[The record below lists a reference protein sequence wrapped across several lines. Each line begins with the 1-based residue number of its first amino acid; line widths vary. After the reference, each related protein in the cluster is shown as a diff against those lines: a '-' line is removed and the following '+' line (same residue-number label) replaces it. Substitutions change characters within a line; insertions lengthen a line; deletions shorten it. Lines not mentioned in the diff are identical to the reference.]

1 MFGNGFIVHLTY
13 NLKQLNIRH
22 TVRLYSLLM
31 SPAHVFISLI
41 DKSFIFT
48 MNFINQV
55 PRVKDNASKCLQN
68 NLEDLKHIEFITPKN
83 IPTKYSKVFFF
94 FIVMSKKHLQDF
106 IRSDLKFPVSH

>member
-41 DKSFIFT
+41 DKSFILKI
-48 MNFINQV
+48 NFINQV
-55 PRVKDNASKCLQN
+55 PRVKDDASKCRHN
-68 NLEDLKHIEFITPKN
+68 NLEDLKNITFITLKN
-83 IPTKYSKVFFF
+83 IPTKYSKVVFFYCNE
-94 FIVMSKKHLQDF
+94 
-106 IRSDLKFPVSH
+106 

>member
-1 MFGNGFIVHLTY
+1 
-13 NLKQLNIRH
+13 
-22 TVRLYSLLM
+22 M

>member
-1 MFGNGFIVHLTY
+1 MFGNGFIVHLTS

-55 PRVKDNASKCLQN
+55 PRVKDDASKCRHN
-68 NLEDLKHIEFITPKN
+68 NLEDLKNITFITLKN
-83 IPTKYSKVFFF
+83 IPTKYSKVVFFYCNE
-94 FIVMSKKHLQDF
+94 
-106 IRSDLKFPVSH
+106 